1 MVREKQTWETK
12 MNSHDK
18 SISVIS
24 ASLALDEQLYRN
36 IQLPPESIIL
46 TLISI
51 PLIFNLS

>member
-1 MVREKQTWETK
+1 VREKQTWETK

-24 ASLALDEQLYRN
+24 ASLALDEQLYRD